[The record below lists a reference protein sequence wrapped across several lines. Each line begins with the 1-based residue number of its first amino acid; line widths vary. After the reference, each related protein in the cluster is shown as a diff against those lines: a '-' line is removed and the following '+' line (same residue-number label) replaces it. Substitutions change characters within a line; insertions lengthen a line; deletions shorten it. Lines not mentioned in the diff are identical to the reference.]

1 MTEQNRPT
9 SYSLPIVIAMCAGL
23 MGVAGSCT
31 SIVTTGVVAV
41 RLFTQTEARVDEIDR
56 RIGKVESLA
65 AATADHFNGPAR
77 AEHQKLV
84 GRVDLIDAEVKTKA
98 SHEGMQSLALEM
110 RQQFAHVIGLLNEVR
125 DDKRRKDQ
133 HQ

>member
-65 AATADHFNGPAR
+65 SATADHFNGPAR

-125 DDKRRKDQ
+125 DSDKRRKD
-133 HQ
+133 HP

>member
-1 MTEQNRPT
+1 MTDRPT
-9 SYSLPIVIAMCAGL
+9 TYSLPIVIAMCAG
-23 MGVAGSCT
+23 VAGIVGSCG
-31 SIVTTGVVAV
+31 SLMTTGVVAV
-41 RLFTQTEARVDEIDR
+41 RLFTQTEAHVDEVDR
-56 RIGKVESLA
+56 RVAKVEALA
-65 AATADHFNGPAR
+65 MTTAENFNGPAR

-125 DDKRRKDQ
+125 DRERKS
-133 HQ
+133 HRSE